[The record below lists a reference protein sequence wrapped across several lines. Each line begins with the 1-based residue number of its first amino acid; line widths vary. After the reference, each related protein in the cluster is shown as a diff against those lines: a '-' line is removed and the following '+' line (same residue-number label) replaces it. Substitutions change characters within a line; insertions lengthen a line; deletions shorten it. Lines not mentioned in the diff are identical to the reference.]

1 MSAGRTS
8 AAEPARRIWL
18 CADDYGI
25 SPAVSAAIRDLAERG
40 RLNATSV
47 MVVAPSFSAEE
58 AAALRSLKDN
68 GAPIAIG
75 LHLTLTGPF
84 RPLTSGFRP
93 LRSGA
98 FLPLGETLLRA
109 LARRLDTGAIAAE
122 SAAQIAAF
130 EAAFGRPPDFVD
142 GHQHVQVFPQFRD
155 AVLGQVKALA
165 PGAWLR
171 QCGRTGPLAGRFADR
186 KGLLLDLLSPTFRRR
201 AHALGLRTNPA
212 FAGTYDF
219 RARTAFADRFAAF
232 LAGLPDGSV
241 VMCHPGRV
249 DPELQR
255 LDPLTDAREEEYAY
269 FSGDEFPRTLTAQRV
284 ALA

>member
-1 MSAGRTS
+1 VSTARTN
-8 AAEPARRIWL
+8 AAESARRIWL

-25 SPAVSAAIRDLAERG
+25 SPAVSAAIRDLARRR

-58 AAALRSLKDN
+58 AAALKNLKDN
-68 GAPIAIG
+68 GASIAIG

-84 RPLTSGFRP
+84 RPLTGGFRP
-93 LRSGA
+93 LRAGA

-109 LARRLDTGAIAAE
+109 LAGRLDSDAIAAE
-122 SAAQIAAF
+122 TAAQIAAF
-130 EAAFGRPPDFVD
+130 EAAFGRRPDFVD
-142 GHQHVQVFPQFRD
+142 GHQHVQVFPQIRD

-171 QCGRTGPLAGRFADR
+171 QCGRIGPLAGRFADR
-186 KGLLLDLLSPTFRRR
+186 KGLLLDLMSPAFRRR
-201 AHALGLRTNPA
+201 ADALGLPTNPA

-219 RARTAFADRFAAF
+219 RSRTAFAERFAAF
-232 LAGLPDGSV
+232 LTDLPDGSV

-255 LDPLTDAREEEYAY
+255 LDSLTGAREEEYAY
-269 FSGDEFPRTLTAQRV
+269 FSGDEFPRTLSAHRV